1 MGILATAADERV
13 ADVSFDEDSLSVRLK
28 DGRTISVPL
37 AWYPRL
43 FHATGEQRRNWKI
56 AGGGYGIH
64 WPEID
69 EDISTEGLL
78 RGAPAP
84 RYIAEDLGLRPRR
97 YSREKRTSGTAGLED
112 RCRDQDGEIRRKRA
126 DVSVGAL
133 RQKYGDSF
141 AEGYRSDM
149 RLDTLLNK
157 EGYDSLSDYL
167 KNREEKAGTLRR
179 SGARS
184 NVRH

>member
-1 MGILATAADERV
+1 VGILAVAADER
-13 ADVSFDEDSLSVRLK
+13 AAEVSFDENALSVRLK

-43 FHATGEQRRNWKI
+43 FHATTEQRRNWKI

-84 RYIAEDLGLRPRR
+84 VPTQAKP
-97 YSREKRTSGTAGLED
+97 A
-112 RCRDQDGEIRRKRA
+112 
-126 DVSVGAL
+126 
-133 RQKYGDSF
+133 
-141 AEGYRSDM
+141 
-149 RLDTLLNK
+149 
-157 EGYDSLSDYL
+157 
-167 KNREEKAGTLRR
+167 
-179 SGARS
+179 
-184 NVRH
+184 